1 MEKFA
6 SFIDL
11 RGIKDTLSL
20 HALKQEESYYL
31 GIFLMGAYQDIM
43 GDLHNLFGRV
53 NEVHIFLDETETGGY
68 YIEEVIE
75 GNTIGKVLSWIQY
88 IASDLE
94 KRVKEQ
100 IDARVK
106 EGQMKPREGVEFQK
120 FYEDLLKS
128 YTYVDF
134 RKSEGN

>member
-1 MEKFA
+1 
-6 SFIDL
+6 
-11 RGIKDTLSL
+11 
-20 HALKQEESYYL
+20 
-31 GIFLMGAYQDIM
+31 MGAYQDIM